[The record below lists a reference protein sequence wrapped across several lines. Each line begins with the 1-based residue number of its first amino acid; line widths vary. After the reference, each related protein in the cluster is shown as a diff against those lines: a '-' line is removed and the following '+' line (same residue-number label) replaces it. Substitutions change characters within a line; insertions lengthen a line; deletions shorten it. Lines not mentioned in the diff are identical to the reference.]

1 MILRIDGAIAK
12 YAIVTASSFYTVVN
26 SATAQADGLVDRQ
39 PNGPGFVTTY
49 APQYVQLELPGVYN
63 VTHVCLL
70 VSQSPNGATHHQL
83 SVGFSL
89 NSTRLASDL
98 NGYTQGCQIFRF
110 LRKISA
116 FRLFFR
122 IFSAVPLF
130 SAFREFFDALSIN
143 RFQETI
149 RKKRI
154 FLGKSMTITMQSLQN
169 HWKEIDMENF
179 LRRSRKDSTY
189 QP

>member
-1 MILRIDGAIAK
+1 M
-12 YAIVTASSFYTVVN
+12 SCP
-26 SATAQADGLVDRQ
+26 GLPD
-39 PNGPGFVTTY
+39 
-49 APQYVQLELPGVYN
+49 LPLFAEN
-63 VTHVCLL
+63 
-70 VSQSPNGATHHQL
+70 
-83 SVGFSL
+83 
-89 NSTRLASDL
+89 
-98 NGYTQGCQIFRF
+98 FRF
-110 LRKISA
+110 SA
-116 FRLFFR
+116 LFPRFFR
-122 IFSAVPLF
+122 C

-169 HWKEIDMENF
+169 HWTEIDMENF

>member
-1 MILRIDGAIAK
+1 M
-12 YAIVTASSFYTVVN
+12 Y
-26 SATAQADGLVDRQ
+26 
-39 PNGPGFVTTY
+39 
-49 APQYVQLELPGVYN
+49 
-63 VTHVCLL
+63 H
-70 VSQSPNGATHHQL
+70 
-83 SVGFSL
+83 
-89 NSTRLASDL
+89 
-98 NGYTQGCQIFRF
+98 QGCQIFRF

-130 SAFREFFDALSIN
+130 SAFREFFYALSIN

>member
-1 MILRIDGAIAK
+1 MHTKSQYYPITTFFVHLFII
-12 YAIVTASSFYTVVN
+12 SLLSF
-26 SATAQADGLVDRQ
+26 
-39 PNGPGFVTTY
+39 
-49 APQYVQLELPGVYN
+49 VY
-63 VTHVCLL
+63 H
-70 VSQSPNGATHHQL
+70 
-83 SVGFSL
+83 
-89 NSTRLASDL
+89 D
-98 NGYTQGCQIFRF
+98 QGCQIFRF

-169 HWKEIDMENF
+169 HWTEIDMENF